1 MGGILPKRRTYLPES
16 LGLTTGPRCPPSHPS
31 LSPVLCHCWP
41 ACLALRLPT
50 YPRLFALLVIV
61 RPARDCSPCLSC
73 QVCDACYGGARRDN
87 HSRHVRRRQHDG
99 HVRLRQRSAP
109 PRRPGRLSGRH
120 PDEGAR
126 GTAAPSPFSPLASR
140 SWARGE
146 GGSRGGRGDCRA
158 FANGCFANGWVSA
171 SPRITGASVDCCCL
185 CPQPHALCL
194 HPPSSRTR
202 PPSRDA
208 AYRDGRRGGGC
219 RARTLGGG
227 GPLPSGD
234 LVLRATVLCRWGERV
249 RALRH
254 IG

>member
-1 MGGILPKRRTYLPES
+1 MGRILPKRRTCLPES

-31 LSPVLCHCWP
+31 LSPVLCHSPTCHCWLSS

-87 HSRHVRRRQHDG
+87 RGRHVRRWQHDG

-109 PRRPGRLSGRH
+109 PRRAGRLSGRH

-126 GTAAPSPFSPLASR
+126 GTAAPYPFSPLASR

-146 GGSRGGRGDCRA
+146 GGSRGGGGDCRA

-171 SPRITGASVDCCCL
+171 SPRITGASVDCSCL

-202 PPSRDA
+202 PPATQHAGMGAEEA
-208 AYRDGRRGGGC
+208 AAE
-219 RARTLGGG
+219 RARWVEAGRFRREIW
-227 GPLPSGD
+227 S
-234 LVLRATVLCRWGERV
+234 
-249 RALRH
+249 
-254 IG
+254 